1 MYVLSTRYAYKKQ
14 RNIFFTWNSK
24 EKILQSN
31 HQQMGLE
38 NYTPL
43 SPTLSFAPETVK
55 YIFSKCKV
63 HLCFSCF
70 SVFKIFDGLYFEVA
84 LTQQEL

>member
-63 HLCFSCF
+63 NLC
-70 SVFKIFDGLYFEVA
+70 FEVA

>member
-55 YIFSKCKV
+55 YISVNAKYTCVFHALVC
-63 HLCFSCF
+63 LRF
-70 SVFKIFDGLYFEVA
+70 SVVCILK
-84 LTQQEL
+84 